1 MKLLELLAKFKV
13 EVFSLFFTGEQN
25 IGVHVQIIA
34 NCFRQIV
41 RSSGVFFLGIV
52 LKNSKAA
59 KTAFVKLVG
68 QTVQQEMKS
77 VKHNLIPLSEKL
89 SQQSINEFNWE
100 KTLTNIEL
108 QLPVLSTAVY
118 HSGNQIEETSTNY
131 HLTSNVSL
139 VGCTVCPTSL
149 TKAVFAALLF
159 FNTILNAV

>member
-1 MKLLELLAKFKV
+1 MFCSPVKKRENTSTLN
-13 EVFSLFFTGEQN
+13 FTN
-25 IGVHVQIIA
+25 SSKSFITKATNYIKDAIYYTA
-34 NCFRQIV
+34 FR
-41 RSSGVFFLGIV
+41 IV

-118 HSGNQIEETSTNY
+118 HSGNQIEETSTNC
-131 HLTSNVSL
+131 HLTSYVSL
-139 VGCTVCPTSL
+139 VGKADLL
-149 TKAVFAALLF
+149 T
-159 FNTILNAV
+159 